1 MSSDLLTAVLTGWD
15 RHNEVLVNL
24 LRAIPADALGA
35 RATEGSQTVASMFSH
50 MHHERL
56 CSVIENAPE
65 IDAPKPE
72 DEWRDER
79 DVERLA
85 SHLNASAAWV
95 RDAVARRVGE
105 GRALDQDFSHP
116 VHLIQFL
123 IFHEGYHHGQ
133 IKLALKLSGSP
144 MPDDVAGPLTWQR
157 WRARDRAS

>member
-1 MSSDLLTAVLTGWD
+1 MPTALLTAVLTGWD

-35 RATEGSQTVASMFSH
+35 RVMDGSPTVASMFSH

-56 CSVIENAPE
+56 CSVIENIPD
-65 IDAPKPE
+65 IGAPKPE
-72 DEWRDER
+72 GEWRD
-79 DVERLA
+79 DHNVEHLA
-85 SHLNASAAWV
+85 SQLNASAAWV
-95 RDAVARRVGE
+95 RDGVARRVEE
-105 GRALDQDFSHP
+105 GRNLDQDFAHP

-144 MPDDVAGPLTWQR
+144 MSDDIAGPVTWRR
-157 WRARDRAS
+157 WRARS